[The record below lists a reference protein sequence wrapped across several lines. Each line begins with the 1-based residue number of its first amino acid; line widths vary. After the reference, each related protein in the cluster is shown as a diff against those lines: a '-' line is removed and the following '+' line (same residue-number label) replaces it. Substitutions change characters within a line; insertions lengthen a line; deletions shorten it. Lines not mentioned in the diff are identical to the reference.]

1 MDDHSLDRVKQ
12 VFEQWSLYDLI
23 IHHNYMRHTELVTCL
38 NKFVKQTEI
47 RREVIDLGCGDA
59 WMAKHVFQDM
69 VLESYL
75 GVDLSDTALQE
86 AADQLTDWKS
96 EKQFRQGDIAE
107 VLAEAPANSANTALA
122 SYSLHHFYDDQK
134 LILLDQ
140 IHRILEKDGQF
151 LWIDLARIAPQT
163 RDQYVD
169 EITSHI
175 CHTWK
180 ALSDSQNEQAVQHVL
195 ESDFPAT
202 EAWMLEHTARV
213 GLQLDRC
220 LFRDE
225 YFGAWVFVKH
235 DG

>member
-86 AADQLTDWKS
+86 AADF
-96 EKQFRQGDIAE
+96 KQHR
-107 VLAEAPANSANTALA
+107 NSFAQ
-122 SYSLHHFYDDQK
+122 Y
-134 LILLDQ
+134 
-140 IHRILEKDGQF
+140 
-151 LWIDLARIAPQT
+151 LWVVAFWLCRGCA
-163 RDQYVD
+163 
-169 EITSHI
+169 
-175 CHTWK
+175 
-180 ALSDSQNEQAVQHVL
+180 
-195 ESDFPAT
+195 
-202 EAWMLEHTARV
+202 
-213 GLQLDRC
+213 
-220 LFRDE
+220 
-225 YFGAWVFVKH
+225 
-235 DG
+235 